1 MSFRREEKLRVAS
14 GKIFQLKKWINQNN
28 GYVIYPTRII
38 NSVYFDNHNYSM
50 YNESVE
56 GVTPRKKIRLRSYDN
71 HFFSN
76 KNIKVNK
83 EIKITSVEGRYKISK
98 LVNNS
103 LDLFN
108 LGIFDHDYGLC
119 LPRVNVIYQRSYYKV
134 KNVRLTIDEKI
145 IYKKIIGKKVSEL
158 STFDN
163 YNIVE
168 LKYTPKQPQNNVLKN
183 FPFERVRFSK
193 YCRGVEFVR
202 LNYCN
207 EL

>member
-1 MSFRREEKLRVAS
+1 MSFRREEKLKIAS
-14 GKIFQLKKWINQNN
+14 SKIFYLKKWIIENE
-28 GYVIYPTRII
+28 GKKIFPTRKI
-38 NSVYFDNHNYSM
+38 NSIYFDNLDYSM
-50 YNESVE
+50 YNQSIE
-56 GVTPRKKIRLRSYDN
+56 GVVPRKKIRLRMYDKE
-71 HFFSN
+71 FFSN
-76 KNIKVNK
+76 KTNKVNK

-98 LVNNS
+98 PANNS

-119 LPRVNVIYQRSYYKV
+119 LPIVNVIYQRSYYKV

-168 LKYTPKQPQNNVLKN
+168 LKYTPNQTQNNVLKN

>member
-1 MSFRREEKLRVAS
+1 MSFRREEKLKIS
-14 GKIFQLKKWINQNN
+14 SSKIFHLKKWIIENE
-28 GYVIYPTRII
+28 GKKIYPARKI
-38 NSVYFDNHNYSM
+38 NSIYFDNLNYSM
-50 YNESVE
+50 YNQSIE
-56 GVTPRKKIRLRSYDN
+56 GVVPRKKIRLRMYDKE
-71 HFFSN
+71 FFSN

-103 LDLFN
+103 LDLCI
-108 LGIFDHDYGLC
+108 LGIFDDD
-119 LPRVNVIYQRSYYKV
+119 QRSYYKV